1 MSALIDRTVIEF
13 PMFILGLEDALKSMR
28 IRINDE
34 FADTPSPSS
43 STLFE
48 SMQASSLRDH
58 LDVEEKLYED
68 EKSGSPTILGP
79 SSPVDEGTEESFLE
93 LLKKYETKDTEELRK
108 IVAEGSDVL

>member
-13 PMFILGLEDALKSMR
+13 PMFILGPEDALKNMR
-28 IRINDE
+28 VHINDE

-48 SMQASSLRDH
+48 SMQASSLSDH

-68 EKSGSPTILGP
+68 EKSSPTILGP
-79 SSPVDEGTEESFLE
+79 SSPVDDGTEESFLE

-108 IVAEGSDVL
+108 IVAEGSEVL